1 MWLFGEL
8 KEMISYACIV
18 HSSHECLLPLLL
30 LLLLKQPPKEKPI
43 S

>member
-8 KEMISYACIV
+8 KEMISDACIV

-30 LLLLKQPPKEKPI
+30 LLMEQPPKEKPI